1 MGGVDIQLLGIGNN
15 GHIAFNEP
23 CDEFRKR
30 PMWST

>member
-23 CDEFRKR
+23 WRR
-30 PMWST
+30 VPGR